1 MVKYAYYEIRY
12 GILQIGYD
20 DDDDVL
26 TNIKVVKKYD
36 GNNLRNEL
44 TDKTFNEI
52 NEYILGKRKSFD
64 IPFKLN
70 GSEFQMKVWNQLL
83 NIPYGETT
91 TYKEIAKSIGN
102 EKAFRAVGM
111 ANNKNP
117 LLIIVPCH
125 RVIGSS
131 GDLVGYAGGME
142 MKMDLLNIE
151 KVNSQIITDL

>member
-12 GILQIGYD
+12 GILQIGY
-20 DDDDVL
+20 DDDVL

-83 NIPYGETT
+83 NIPYGEKT

>member
-12 GILQIGYD
+12 GILQIGY
-20 DDDDVL
+20 DDDVL

-151 KVNSQIITDL
+151 KVSSQIITDL

>member
-1 MVKYAYYEIRY
+1 
-12 GILQIGYD
+12 
-20 DDDDVL
+20 
-26 TNIKVVKKYD
+26 
-36 GNNLRNEL
+36 
-44 TDKTFNEI
+44 
-52 NEYILGKRKSFD
+52 
-64 IPFKLN
+64 
-70 GSEFQMKVWNQLL
+70 
-83 NIPYGETT
+83 
-91 TYKEIAKSIGN
+91 
-102 EKAFRAVGM
+102 M

>member
-12 GILQIGYD
+12 GILQIGY
-20 DDDDVL
+20 DDDVL

>member
-12 GILQIGYD
+12 GILQIGY
-20 DDDDVL
+20 DDVL

>member
-20 DDDDVL
+20 NDVL

-142 MKMDLLNIE
+142 MKMDLLNIK